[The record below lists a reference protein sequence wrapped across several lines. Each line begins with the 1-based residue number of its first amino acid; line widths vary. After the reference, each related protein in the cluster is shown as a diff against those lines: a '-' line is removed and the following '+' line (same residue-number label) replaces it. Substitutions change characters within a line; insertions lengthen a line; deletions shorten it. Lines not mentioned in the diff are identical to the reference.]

1 MSSNVNNAP
10 FSGAFCYTD
19 STETNEGLKMD
30 MILLG
35 TAGIMMILAIVA
47 GVALELYF
55 DYTDNKL

>member
-1 MSSNVNNAP
+1 
-10 FSGAFCYTD
+10 
-19 STETNEGLKMD
+19 MD